1 MSENDIEKLQKWIDS
16 SKKTVLEQYS
26 QDLYNKLKLKTKIN
40 LPNLPRSNND

>member
-16 SKKTVLEQYS
+16 SNKTVLEQYS
-26 QDLYNKLKLKTKIN
+26 QDLYNKLKTKMN